1 MNENFS
7 NKDIID
13 DSENISFDESAYAEK
28 NAEHMLKEM
37 GYIVPAGMSA
47 STALELLLDGVPPE
61 EIFRSVESSPHESY
75 EFSYNQS
82 SITHI
87 VPLNIADI
95 EISNVGDFLIKFTSV
110 RAGAF
115 RHYGKTWK
123 DPIGSLKNFR
133 NMHEILMTLVSSAL
147 ENARYFQKPFPIIPT
162 SELCDLYKKIFD
174 ILKLYQE
181 QIFFDQSFYEFAQL
195 NFQIFETQANTIQDI
210 KANIRVIPNLVQD
223 LHNTVELCTL
233 MLKTA
238 YLCYT
243 ILTKEN
249 VEKPLHRPAAT
260 HLADVVTQSTHI
272 FLSIFDR
279 HNEIDTEIKMSIK
292 ESLTR
297 LMKPI
302 DHRDSIACLMNLEE
316 LIINFSDTIK
326 AMAELIASL
335 NDIVQNDNNL

>member
-1 MNENFS
+1 MNEDFS
-7 NKDIID
+7 NKNIID
-13 DSENISFDESAYAEK
+13 DSQNIYFDESPYAEQ
-28 NAEHMLKEM
+28 NAEQMLKEM

-61 EIFRSVESSPHESY
+61 EIFRSVESNSHESY
-75 EFSYNQS
+75 EYSKNHR

-87 VPLNIADI
+87 SSNISDI
-95 EISNVGDFLIKFTSV
+95 EISNISEFLIKFTSV

-133 NMHEILMTLVSSAL
+133 NMHEILMSLVSHAL
-147 ENARYFQKPFPIIPT
+147 EDARYFQKPFPIIPT
-162 SELCDLYKKIFD
+162 AELCDLYKKIFE
-174 ILKLYQE
+174 ILKLYPE
-181 QIFFDQSFYEFAQL
+181 EIFFDQNFYEFAQL
-195 NFQIFETQANTIQDI
+195 NFQIFETQANIIQDI

-260 HLADVVTQSTHI
+260 HLADIVTQSTHI

-335 NDIVQNDNNL
+335 NDIVQSDNNL